1 MLMTDKTEE
10 YILIW
15 EAPKIEKPE
24 FKLYYDDKGYVV
36 CYSCEKLEGN
46 YIVIDALT
54 FAEARP
60 DVRVLDGKL
69 IKVNSN
75 TVVSKLVPSNEGVP
89 CARDDV
95 SLLVQDTDTVETQKW
110 KLKIYELQ

>member
-1 MLMTDKTEE
+1 MIDKTEE
-10 YILIW
+10 HILIW

-36 CYSCEKLEGN
+36 SYSCEKLEGN

-54 FAEARP
+54 YAEARP

-69 IKVNSN
+69 IRVSSN
-75 TVVSKLVPSNEGVP
+75 AVISKLVPSNEGVL
-89 CARDDV
+89 CAKDDV
-95 SLLVQDTDTVETQKW
+95 SLLVQDTDTIETQKW
-110 KLKIYELQ
+110 KLKTYELR

>member
-1 MLMTDKTEE
+1 MTDNSEE
-10 YILIW
+10 HILVW
-15 EAPKIEKPE
+15 EAPKIDKPE
-24 FKLYYDDKGYVV
+24 FRLYYDEKGYVV

-54 FAEARP
+54 YAEARP

-69 IKVNSN
+69 IRVSFN
-75 TVVSKLVPSNEGVP
+75 TVVSKLVPSNEGVL
-89 CARDDV
+89 CAKDDV

-110 KLKIYELQ
+110 KLKIYELR